1 MKSHYV
7 ESESVS
13 CSVVLESLQLHGLRL
28 LCLWNSPGKN
38 TGVGSHS
45 LLQGIFPTQG
55 LNPDLLYHRWILYPW
70 VTREALGREHPLSL
84 QCEIKGT
91 QESGLRELFLSVSCK
106 DKTRNWEED
115 LKHVSKT
122 CWSTWE
128 ECEGVS
134 ITRNSSDSSNDG
146 KILCVFF
153 NFLFY
158 IEV

>member
-13 CSVVLESLQLHGLRL
+13 YESCWSLCNSMDWGSSVCGILQARILESVVIPFSRGSSQPRDLTQIF
-28 LCLWNSPGKN
+28 CI
-38 TGVGSHS
+38 TGG
-45 LLQGIFPTQG
+45 FF
-55 LNPDLLYHRWILYPW
+55 
-70 VTREALGREHPLSL
+70 TREALGREHPLSL

-134 ITRNSSDSSNDG
+134 ITRNSSDSSKDG